1 MRVGGSGMRIALA
14 TVVLLSLLQTSVHA
28 QMWADAEWLYFA
40 RLSGSNVPV
49 ISGPNGFSTD
59 NDGSGSGYRL
69 SIGGHIGDFEIDA
82 SFLNIEGLSSSST
95 GTLTNALS
103 FDTEANNATV
113 FNGGAN
119 GTAPANTLA
128 ISNALFR
135 AATYAGAGD
144 NETLE
149 AEFLLP
155 GATVALQ
162 SYTDVR
168 SGEINFGTN
177 RNLRPWRLGVGY
189 RTWIVTDGTSSLI
202 SGTFDAL
209 DADDAQTV
217 GGGTNDAN
225 DGLSHAAL
233 TSAGYGLVA
242 GGADGFDAIAV
253 GGPDTLRIFDSGYA
267 RNELHGA
274 QLTGAYQL
282 FPLEW
287 LTLEVIGR
295 AGLYYN
301 NVQGSVLEQL
311 AGSVNDDSIYQRAFS
326 GKKSAASFVGTLGFR
341 GLFPITDYISVI
353 AGYEAIFMGGVA
365 LGSKQF
371 EGISTTPLGAE
382 YYDPRSSN
390 HLILHGGN
398 LGLQITW

>member
-1 MRVGGSGMRIALA
+1 MRIALA
-14 TVVLLSLLQTSVHA
+14 TVVLLSLMQTSVHA

-40 RLSGSNVPV
+40 RLSGSDVPV
-49 ISGPNGFSTD
+49 VSGPNGLSTD
-59 NDGSGSGYRL
+59 NDGSGSGYRFTL
-69 SIGGHIGDFEIDA
+69 GGAIGNYEIEA
-82 SFLNIEGLSSSST
+82 SFLNIEGLSSNST

-103 FDTEANNATV
+103 FDDQANNATV
-113 FNGGAN
+113 FNGGVN
-119 GTAPANTLA
+119 GPAPANTLA
-128 ISNALFR
+128 ISSALFR

-155 GATVALQ
+155 GATVALE
-162 SYTDVR
+162 SYTDIR
-168 SGEINFGTN
+168 SGEITFGTN
-177 RNLRPWRLGVGY
+177 RNLRPWRLGIGY
-189 RTWIVTDGTSSLI
+189 RTWIVSDGSSSLI
-202 SGTFDAL
+202 SGTFDAR
-209 DADDAQTV
+209 DIDDNQTT
-217 GGGTNDAN
+217 GGLANDAN
-225 DGLSHAAL
+225 DALSHAAL
-233 TSAGYGLVA
+233 TNAGFGLVG
-242 GGADGFDAIAV
+242 GGADGFDAIAA
-253 GGPDTLRIFDSGYA
+253 GGPDTLTIFDNGYA

-365 LGSKQF
+365 LGAKQF
-371 EGISTTPLGAE
+371 EGVSTTPLGAE

-398 LGLQITW
+398 LGLQVTW